1 MTALLLIAALIN
13 LWLVVSWILGRGAHG
28 DTLIEQ

>member
-1 MTALLLIAALIN
+1 MKAMLLMAALIN
-13 LWLVVSWILGRGAHG
+13 LWLVVSWIHGRAHG